1 MKQRGKKPVQG
12 HVANQRL
19 EAPPFPAFLIKNTVF
34 NIASATISGK
44 YMATREAA
52 QEEITRD
59 TSLWPLGQHNYHIQG
74 LKEKTSRTKEVT
86 HSGSAVWNDLSWS
99 IML

>member
-1 MKQRGKKPVQG
+1 MKQRGKKPAQG

-34 NIASATISGK
+34 NIAS
-44 YMATREAA
+44 ATREAA

-86 HSGSAVWNDLSWS
+86 RRGSAVWNDLSWS
-99 IML
+99 LML